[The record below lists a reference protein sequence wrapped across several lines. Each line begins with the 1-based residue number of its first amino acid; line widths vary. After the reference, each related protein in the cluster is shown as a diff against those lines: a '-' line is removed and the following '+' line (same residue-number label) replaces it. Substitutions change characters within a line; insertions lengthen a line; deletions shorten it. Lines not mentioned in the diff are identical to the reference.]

1 MYDTVELRDR
11 VVATNGTS
19 PGSVIGRARVFG
31 FSYDSGIRDSFTARY
46 RLAVAD
52 LNMYVNLGVSSSV
65 SWTAGTKIF
74 GQTSG
79 AAGFVRTSGSSS
91 TVTLEQ
97 VTGTFVSGEALRYEN
112 GTSNIQTVSSV
123 TAYQFTDAKS
133 FAISGQLTA
142 NIVLDVQIF
151 RYRC

>member
-1 MYDTVELRDR
+1 
-11 VVATNGTS
+11 
-19 PGSVIGRARVFG
+19 
-31 FSYDSGIRDSFTARY
+31 
-46 RLAVAD
+46 
-52 LNMYVNLGVSSSV
+52 MYVNLTLGGAV

-97 VTGTFVSGEALRYEN
+97 VTGTFVAGEALRYEN

-123 TAYQFTDAKS
+123 TAYQF
-133 FAISGQLTA
+133 
-142 NIVLDVQIF
+142 
-151 RYRC
+151 